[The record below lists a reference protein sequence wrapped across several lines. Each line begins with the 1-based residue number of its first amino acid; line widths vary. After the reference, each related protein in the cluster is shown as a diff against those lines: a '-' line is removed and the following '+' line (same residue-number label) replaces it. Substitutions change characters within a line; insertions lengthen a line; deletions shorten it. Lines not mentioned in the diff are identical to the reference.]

1 MGEGGGYA
9 DLREGTLL
17 RLRGGMPAPWG
28 NLASDYG
35 EVEVAEQF
43 AGADDTYGDPAP
55 DGDEEDE
62 EGDEDDG
69 DSEPEMVIDVAEVEK
84 EEKRG
89 TFEADELQPEH
100 GNKKLGYVFF

>member
-1 MGEGGGYA
+1 
-9 DLREGTLL
+9 
-17 RLRGGMPAPWG
+17 MPAPWG

-43 AGADDTYGDPAP
+43 AGEDDTYGDPAP